1 MADPTFNNPLSYGAF
16 APTTNVWDVNQVYSV
31 DVQSPEFKELI
42 VRLYQ
47 NLNLMSLLLNI
58 KDSGYYNTQEF
69 VCGQLLFPNPNL
81 SSSSSSTPAFR
92 QIIRQVINFGALPN
106 AGAKSVAHNITITA
120 ATTFTRIYGA
130 ASDTT
135 GLTYIPLPY
144 AALVL
149 NQNIQVD
156 VTATQVTITTGVN
169 RTNYNICYLVV
180 EYVQS

>member
-1 MADPTFNNPLSYGAF
+1 MADATFNNPMIYGAF
-16 APTTNVWDVNQVYSV
+16 APTTNVWDVNQIYST

-69 VCGQLLFPNPNL
+69 VNGQLLFPNPAL
-81 SSSSSSTPAFR
+81 SSSSSTTPTFR
-92 QIIRQVINFGALPN
+92 QIFRQVINFGALPN
-106 AGAKSVAHNITITA
+106 AGAKSVNHNITITA
-120 ATTFTRIYGA
+120 ATTFTRIYAA

-135 GLTYIPLPY
+135 GLTYIPIPY
-144 AALVL
+144 SAVVL
-149 NQNIQVD
+149 NQNIQLD
-156 VTATQVTITTGVN
+156 VTATQVTITTGIN
-169 RTNYNICYLVV
+169 RTNYNFTYVII